1 MISATSVLESNKK
14 ELQLSINSFDNP
26 TELTGIKAWS
36 QLMLQLIFMEPG
48 TYPSLPDMGVG
59 IESYQYDFMDDI
71 LSQLSAKIIQQQRDY
86 LSDIPLT
93 AVTIEP
99 RTVNGE
105 TIMLIQL
112 SFDLGRQ
119 GEGTSVIA
127 VNASP
132 SSRHFLDFD
141 VSW

>member
-1 MISATSVLESNKK
+1 MISPVSTLESNKK

-36 QLMLQLIFMEPG
+36 QLILQLIFMQPG
-48 TYPSLPDMGVG
+48 TYPSLPEMGVG
-59 IESYQYDFMDDI
+59 IEDYQYDFMDDV
-71 LSQLSAKIIQQQRDY
+71 LSQLAADIIQQQRTY

-93 AVTIEP
+93 AVTVEP
-99 RTVNGE
+99 RDVRGE
-105 TIMLIQL
+105 TIMLIML
-112 SFDLGRQ
+112 TFDVER
-119 GEGTSVIA
+119 GEQTSVIA

-132 SSRHFLDFD
+132 KSRHFLDFD